1 MTIHQA
7 AQQGNL
13 HVLKSLIENGYA
25 EVTDSDSQ
33 NVTALHWAA
42 INNHVIVAK
51 YLIENGAEVNAFG
64 GELVAT
70 PLHWAARNGHL
81 PIVTLLIN
89 HGADPNLRDSQGF
102 NGLHLATHS
111 SNTMLVLYLIY
122 QDMDIDTPDT
132 LQHTPLM
139 WAAYQGDQLTLDL
152 LIRLGASVT
161 KVDTTSFTPLHWA
174 VTKGNHMCLRKLIEA
189 GADIDAKENNGKT
202 PADLAQEMSSEKIW
216 HRALSESGRTKS
228 GKRGSYLFGRQATH
242 AIIYSIPFFVLFLAF
257 QTLARYPWFI
267 GLPLAIG
274 EFVVFHILIVKV
286 LIKAQVPDAMM
297 RTPYFTSIFQASA
310 FWVGVTWLFR
320 ILLVTSYSLVAN
332 IVFISSYVVALYSF
346 YTAVLADPGFVPKL
360 TSREEQ
366 KELVICLAN
375 KGMLDA
381 RHLCITCLIKKPL
394 RSKHCKICDRCVARF
409 DHHCPW
415 IYNCIGVRNH
425 RAFMIFLI
433 MMIVS
438 IISYEYLCIRYLLD
452 AAPTYFPKPSEPCL
466 LNDMLCGFFQYDT
479 WTMSLGI
486 WAALQLTWTIGLICM
501 QAYQIAS
508 AKTTNEMANFHR
520 YSYFGNRNGGNVRE
534 QILATLVAGPGAS
547 GAAQVG
553 DNGGDDL
560 TATEDGMDGGF
571 GDHAQEHHNYHEHS
585 RILRLF
591 GGNGKR
597 RSHHHASHNSD
608 GNPFDFGCWNNC
620 VDFWSQGQGG
630 MLQNV
635 NWYGLFDVPLVERRT
650 NMTSRR
656 TTGGYM
662 AVRDDEEIV

>member
-1 MTIHQA
+1 MAPSKIQDDDSERIMEPKIPEKIF
-7 AQQGNL
+7 QENRI
-13 HVLKSLIENGYA
+13 LIENGYA

-81 PIVTLLIN
+81 PI
-89 HGADPNLRDSQGF
+89 
-102 NGLHLATHS
+102 
-111 SNTMLVLYLIY
+111 
-122 QDMDIDTPDT
+122 
-132 LQHTPLM
+132 
-139 WAAYQGDQLTLDL
+139 
-152 LIRLGASVT
+152 
-161 KVDTTSFTPLHWA
+161 
-174 VTKGNHMCLRKLIEA
+174 
-189 GADIDAKENNGKT
+189 
-202 PADLAQEMSSEKIW
+202 
-216 HRALSESGRTKS
+216 
-228 GKRGSYLFGRQATH
+228 QATH
-242 AIIYSIPFFVLFLAF
+242 AYYIFHSILCFFLAF

-274 EFVVFHILIVKV
+274 F
-286 LIKAQVPDAMM
+286 
-297 RTPYFTSIFQASA
+297 
-310 FWVGVTWLFR
+310 
-320 ILLVTSYSLVAN
+320 YSLHL
-332 IVFISSYVVALYSF
+332 IHLWQI
-346 YTAVLADPGFVPKL
+346 L
-360 TSREEQ
+360 TKRVGNLPCEQ
-366 KELVICLAN
+366 RNVRRKT
-375 KGMLDA
+375 
-381 RHLCITCLIKKPL
+381 LCITCLIKKPL

-425 RAFMIFLI
+425 RAFMVFLI

-479 WTMSLGI
+479 WTMSLG
-486 WAALQLTWTIGLICM
+486 
-501 QAYQIAS
+501 
-508 AKTTNEMANFHR
+508 
-520 YSYFGNRNGGNVRE
+520 
-534 QILATLVAGPGAS
+534 PGAS

-571 GDHAQEHHNYHEHS
+571 GDHAQEHHNYHDHS

-591 GGNGKR
+591 GGN
-597 RSHHHASHNSD
+597 
-608 GNPFDFGCWNNC
+608 
-620 VDFWSQGQGG
+620 DFWSQGQGG